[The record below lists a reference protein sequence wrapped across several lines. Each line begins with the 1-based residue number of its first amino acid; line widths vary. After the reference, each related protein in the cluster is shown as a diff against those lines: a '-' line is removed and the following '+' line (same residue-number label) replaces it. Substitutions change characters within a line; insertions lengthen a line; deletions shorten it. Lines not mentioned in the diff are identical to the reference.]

1 MKVKL
6 FRDFLFLEEGYRVP
20 SRRTITR
27 GNSRYPVPSL
37 LAQRSVTPDWTR
49 TRATFLHPIPWK
61 YPSLFVP
68 FRNI

>member
-37 LAQRSVTPDWTR
+37 LA
-49 TRATFLHPIPWK
+49 
-61 YPSLFVP
+61 
-68 FRNI
+68 